1 MRLINQFATM
11 RFYDFSQSHSSKD
24 VTRFAKRDIAQMK
37 IVDQF
42 GFEKLLYY
50 YYVICFSYQNY
61 WDTRLYN
68 LAQVHL
74 TIPIVCEAAQAVI
87 VKLYPVYAFD

>member
-1 MRLINQFATM
+1 MKLIDQFATM
-11 RFYDFSQSHSSKD
+11 RFNDFSQSHSSKD
-24 VTRFAKRDIAQMK
+24 VTCFAKRDIAQMK

-61 WDTRLYN
+61 WDTSK
-68 LAQVHL
+68 
-74 TIPIVCEAAQAVI
+74 T
-87 VKLYPVYAFD
+87 

>member
-1 MRLINQFATM
+1 MYWVVF
-11 RFYDFSQSHSSKD
+11 
-24 VTRFAKRDIAQMK
+24 
-37 IVDQF
+37 
-42 GFEKLLYY
+42 
-50 YYVICFSYQNY
+50 VICFSYQNY

-87 VKLYPVYAFD
+87 VKLYTVLRIPRSMIPSYGSLKFPFLQSKALSSSLALKNSRAIVYALRTLHM